1 MLMIRLQRVG
11 RKHEPIFRLVATDSQ
26 NSTKS
31 GKFLEILGQYDPRQ
45 KGRKSFNGERIKHW
59 ISKGAKVSG
68 TVNNLLIDDKI
79 ITGKKINVL
88 PKKKP
93 IIKEEVKAE
102 EGKPAEVPVET
113 TPEAPTEVAPEVAA
127 Q

>member
-1 MLMIRLQRVG
+1 MIRLQRVG

-45 KGRKSFNGERIKHW
+45 KGKKTFNGERIKHW

-102 EGKPAEVPVET
+102 ETKPAEAPAEPVQ
-113 TPEAPTEVAPEVAA
+113 EAPTEPAPEVAA